1 MAEERKA
8 VVRVRAGEIEGIYEN
23 HQFAFKGIPYA
34 APPVGRL
41 RWLPPQPVQPWTGV
55 RPAKAFGTIAP
66 QNALP
71 GAAVME
77 SLAIHEPQDEDC
89 LYLNIWTPGLDDGRR
104 PVMVWIHGGAFIIGA
119 GSQAAF
125 LKNTLVTRCDVVLVT
140 INYRLGAMG
149 FMNLK
154 EVTGGRI
161 PASGCEGLL
170 DQIAALEWVRDNIQ
184 GFGGD
189 PDNITVFG
197 ESAGAMSIGCLMA
210 MPAARGLFQ
219 KCILES
225 GAANTVSS
233 LEESAA
239 AAARFLE
246 IVGLK
251 GDDVE
256 GLRSLTVD
264 RILEAQLTLGNI
276 MLAEDGRITPFQP
289 VVDGAVLPEIPIES
303 IEKGFAS
310 GIHILAGTNLEEMK
324 LFDVMDPGLK
334 RISEAGMISRLERL
348 MPPEHVPAVVS
359 AYRRGRE
366 KRGESAGPADILSA
380 IRTDL
385 MFRMPAI
392 RLVEAQSRNNQ
403 PAYLYLFTWKSPVM
417 GGLLGSCHALEIG
430 FVFGNYDDTFCGSGP
445 DADALSRKIQD
456 AWAAFARTGDPSCE
470 SIGRWEPYGDKRTTM
485 ILNRLCRP
493 ENAPYEEERSVWDA
507 FQMVFT
513 RPI

>member
-1 MAEERKA
+1 
-8 VVRVRAGEIEGIYEN
+8 VI
-23 HQFAFKGIPYA
+23 
-34 APPVGRL
+34 
-41 RWLPPQPVQPWTGV
+41 
-55 RPAKAFGTIAP
+55 
-66 QNALP
+66 
-71 GAAVME
+71 E
-77 SLAIHEPQDEDC
+77 SLAIHDPQDEDC
-89 LYLNIWTPGLDDGRR
+89 LYLNIWTPGLDDARR
-104 PVMVWIHGGAFIIGA
+104 PVTVWIHGGAFIIGA

-125 LKNTLVTRCDVVLVT
+125 LRNTLVTRCDVVLVT
-140 INYRLGAMG
+140 INYRLGALG

-189 PDNITVFG
+189 PGNITAFG

-210 MPAARGLFQ
+210 MPAARGSFQ

-233 LEESAA
+233 LEEGAA
-239 AAARFLE
+239 AAARFLK

-256 GLRSLTVD
+256 GLRCLTAD
-264 RILEAQLTLGNI
+264 RILEAQQTLGNI

-289 VVDGAVLPEIPIES
+289 VVDGAALPEIPIES

-310 GIHILAGTNLEEMK
+310 GIHTLAGTNLEEMK

-403 PAYLYLFTWKSPVM
+403 PAYLYLFTWKSPAM

-430 FVFGNYDDTFCGSGP
+430 FVFGNYDKTFCGSGP
-445 DADALSRKIQD
+445 DADALSRKIRD
-456 AWAAFARTGDPSCE
+456 AWTAFARTGDPSCE
-470 SIGRWEPYGDKRTTM
+470 SIGRWKPYGDKRTTM
-485 ILNRLCRP
+485 ILDRVCRP
-493 ENAPYEEERSVWDA
+493 ESAPYEEERSVWDA
-507 FQMVFT
+507 FRMVFT